1 MKSKKFK
8 DNEWKWGTQ
17 SRSWGIGSI
26 TPRRKHV
33 IPGGPRA
40 PGSTSGAQ
48 EVPFLGDVLR
58 LTPDPRLLISCP
70 TADLF

>member
-1 MKSKKFK
+1 MEMG
-8 DNEWKWGTQ
+8 NTE
-17 SRSWGIGSI
+17 SI
-26 TPRRKHV
+26 LGYRLHHPRRKRV

-40 PGSTSGAQ
+40 PGSTSGPQ